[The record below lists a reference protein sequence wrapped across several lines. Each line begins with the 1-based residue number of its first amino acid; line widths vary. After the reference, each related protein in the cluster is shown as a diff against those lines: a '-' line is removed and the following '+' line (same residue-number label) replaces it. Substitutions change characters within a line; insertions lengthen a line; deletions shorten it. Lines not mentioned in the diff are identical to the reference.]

1 MKTIE
6 YHIKLSHV
14 TPVLCGLFFC
24 IFFLKLERIK
34 LKGVD

>member
-6 YHIKLSHV
+6 YHIKISHI

-24 IFFLKLERIK
+24 IFFLRLERIK